1 MVNDKMIDKE
11 VVQVGNKD
19 YDVRMSSELFEFL
32 CGDYTYKNTR
42 RFSRLQAFRDLVVR
56 HCTSERKQEDM
67 AANIECL
74 SKSWGWSRPSVMK
87 FIQNLEAMGV
97 LEVFNVVTSKMV
109 RLRKDIVFFVPA
121 KDAEK

>member
-1 MVNDKMIDKE
+1 MANDKIIDKE
-11 VVQVGNKD
+11 VAQNGYKD
-19 YDVRMSSELFEFL
+19 YHVKMSSDLLEFL

-56 HCTSERKQEDM
+56 HYTSERKQEDM

-87 FIQNLEAMGV
+87 FIQNLETMSV

-109 RLRKDIVFFVPA
+109 RLRKDIVIFAPA
-121 KDAEK
+121 KGLGK

>member
-1 MVNDKMIDKE
+1 MTNDKMIDKE
-11 VVQVGNKD
+11 VVQNGYKN
-19 YDVRMSSELFEFL
+19 YHVRMSSDLLEFL
-32 CGDYTYKNTR
+32 CGDYTYKNAR

-87 FIQNLEAMGV
+87 LIQKLEAMNV
-97 LEVFNVVTSKMV
+97 LEVFNVVTSKMI
-109 RLRKDIVFFVPA
+109 RLRKDTVIFAPT
-121 KDAEK
+121 KDVGK

>member
-1 MVNDKMIDKE
+1 MVNEKMIDKKT
-11 VVQVGNKD
+11 VQTDNKE
-19 YDVRMSSELFEFL
+19 YDVRMPSALLEFL

-56 HCTSERKQEDM
+56 HCISERKQEDM

-87 FIQNLEAMGV
+87 FIQNLEAMEI

-109 RLRKDIVFFVPA
+109 RLQKGVVIFVPQ
-121 KDAEK
+121 KETKK